1 MKYIVNNSNDAEYN
15 LAFEEYCFTNLPKDE
30 DYLIL
35 WINGPS
41 IIIGKNQNAREEI
54 NNKYVEENNIQVV
67 RRPTGGGAVYHDLG
81 NLNYSI
87 ITTSQ
92 GERIID
98 LKKYNVPIMKALE
111 KLGVESEFSGRN
123 DLVIDG
129 KKFAGIAQSVKRN
142 RVLNHGAMLFD
153 VDLDALTESLNVR
166 EDKYKSK
173 GVKSVRSR
181 VTNIKP
187 YMDDRIGMEEFKDTL
202 LRTMFE
208 MKKEEPE
215 EYILSEEELKGIDK
229 IYNERY
235 GTWEWNY
242 GYSPDSNFS
251 NYKRFPFGSI
261 DVRLDIKNGV
271 IDGCKIF
278 GDFFGVEDIQNLEDK
293 LKGERYE
300 KDHIRTILKEKNL
313 KEYFGD
319 IELEEFIELLFD

>member
-15 LAFEEYCFTNLPKDE
+15 LAFEEYCFKNLPQDE

-54 NNKYVEENNIQVV
+54 NNKYVEENKIQVV

-92 GERIID
+92 GERVID
-98 LKKYNVPIMKALE
+98 FKKYNVPILKALE
-111 KLGVESEFSGRN
+111 KLGVEAEFSGRN
-123 DLVIDG
+123 DLILDG
-129 KKFAGIAQSVKRN
+129 KKFSGIAQSVSRD
-142 RVLNHGAMLFD
+142 RVLNHGAILFD
-153 VDLDALTESLNVR
+153 VDLDALTESLNVK

-181 VTNIKP
+181 VTNLKP
-187 YMDDRIGMEEFKDTL
+187 HMDDSVDMEKFKDTL
-202 LRTMFE
+202 LETIFE
-208 MKKEEPE
+208 MEGQEPE
-215 EYILSEEELKGIDK
+215 EYVLSEEELRGIDE
-229 IYNERY
+229 IYSKRY

-242 GYSPDSNFS
+242 GHSPDYNFS

-261 DVRLDIKNGV
+261 DVRLDVKKGNIV
-271 IDGCKIF
+271 ECKIF
-278 GDFFGVEDIQNLEDK
+278 GDFFGVEDVEDLEDRLRDEK
-293 LKGERYE
+293 YE
-300 KDHIRTILKEKNL
+300 KDHIKEILEGVRL

-319 IELEEFIELLFD
+319 IEDEEFLELLFD